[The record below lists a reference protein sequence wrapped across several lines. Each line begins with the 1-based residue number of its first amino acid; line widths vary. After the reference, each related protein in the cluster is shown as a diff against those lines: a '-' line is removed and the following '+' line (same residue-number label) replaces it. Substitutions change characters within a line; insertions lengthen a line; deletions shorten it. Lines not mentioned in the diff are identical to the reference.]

1 MKVAMET
8 KRTALY
14 ERFREHLD
22 YDHLEN
28 LRAILVR
35 LLDQKGLQQGKVVS
49 VRVGP
54 PLDAVIIVLLHGD
67 VLWLLAGHWSRPGEP
82 NKVLL
87 QQVERYRCQ
96 ILGIDNR

>member
-1 MKVAMET
+1 MET
-8 KRTALY
+8 KRKALY

-35 LLDQKGLQQGKVVS
+35 MLDQKALAPGQVKA

-54 PLDAVIIVLLHGD
+54 PLEAVILVMKHQET
-67 VLWLLAGHWSRPGEP
+67 LWLLAGYWARQGEP
-82 NKVLL
+82 NRVLL
-87 QQVERYRCQ
+87 DQVERYRRQ
-96 ILGIDNR
+96 ILGVDNR